1 VLHYR
6 RCGPDVELMIEQVVE
21 QIRCP
26 SCGGATQVKERPVVR
41 YVDLPVYAT
50 PMRLAWRKHRM
61 RCVDVDCSRRSFVLQ
76 DHRIA
81 AKGCLLTTRAAKWAT
96 VQVGGGRTVSEV
108 AAELACDWHT
118 VNDAVTIYG
127 AALLAAD
134 RKRLTKTRAIGLD
147 ETSFVRLSGHAQ
159 ADYATTVADVEHH
172 QIIDILPS
180 RNYRDVAAF
189 LDKQADEP
197 KARIAFGALDMSNT
211 YAAVYS
217 VILPKAAQVVDAF
230 HVITLANR
238 ALDTVRRRV
247 QNEQTGHRG
256 RRHDPLYRA
265 RRALL
270 VGEERLDEKAA
281 ARLTSLLTLG
291 DPNAEVAITYRV
303 KERLREF
310 YREHH
315 PDTARA
321 MLTELVEHC
330 RRPTM
335 PPRAPQARRDA
346 RAVVRQDLQLPPGPG
361 QQRPD
366 RSAEQP
372 DQTDQTDRVRIPQLR
387 QLPDPSAALRRQTQL
402 ARPRLHRR
410 PMNPQT
416 PPESEEPP
424 NDRSLYL
431 VSSTSS
437 ESCLDPLIRC
447 GCHAWRRLARANG
460 SPGKKHA
467 AAAVRIRKVF
477 VEKLAERNSLGRP
490 PISRSA
496 RGTGPAGPTPDVR
509 ERRHRV
515 GVRP

>member
-1 VLHYR
+1 MSQQVRSTFVVREPSEVVQALVGLKDVRVLHYR

-41 YVDLPVYAT
+41 YVDLPVYGT

-189 LDKQADEP
+189 LDKQADDW

-335 PPRAPQARRDA
+335 PPELRKLGATLERWFDKICNYHLAQ
-346 RAVVRQDLQLPPGPG
+346 VSNGPTE
-361 QQRPD
+361 
-366 RSAEQP
+366 ALNNLIK
-372 DQTDQTDRVRIPQLR
+372 RIKR
-387 QLPDPSAALRRQTQL
+387 IGFGFRNFD
-402 ARPRLHRR
+402 
-410 PMNPQT
+410 N
-416 PPESEEPP
+416 
-424 NDRSLYL
+424 Y
-431 VSSTSS
+431 
-437 ESCLDPLIRC
+437 
-447 GCHAWRRLARANG
+447 
-460 SPGKKHA
+460 
-467 AAAVRIRKVF
+467 RIRALLYAGKPNWRV
-477 VEKLAERNSLGRP
+477 LGS
-490 PISRSA
+490 I
-496 RGTGPAGPTPDVR
+496 V
-509 ERRHRV
+509 V
-515 GVRP
+515 Q